1 MNSLL
6 LRGFSVLGACIVITS
21 AHAAVSID
29 FNGPPDP
36 IPGNFNGNGQP
47 LPTWNGTNGITASGG
62 VDIVTGNFGNF
73 QAIAN
78 SGPESFNAT
87 ASTLSTSIF
96 LRIDT
101 APTNNPGDARI
112 LDLYIAED
120 SASNVSNGTTGNAH
134 VGVRLNTI
142 TNNTTYRM
150 QIRNNNG
157 NGTQIGSSF
166 TGLTLGNWYK
176 MTVLFTNVDGT
187 GIIKL
192 DINLDDYGI
201 AGTTF
206 ASNLFTG
213 TANTTNT
220 ILTGDSAVY
229 GAFRVPRGDNL
240 SGADNFS
247 FVNAVPE
254 PGSALLAGIGLAL
267 LAVRRRRHRA

>member
-29 FNGPPDP
+29 FNGGSNP

-47 LPTWNGTNGITASGG
+47 LPTWNGTNGIGGTGG
-62 VDIVTGNFGNF
+62 VDIAAATFTNF

-101 APTNNPGDARI
+101 APTNNAANARI

-120 SASNVSNGTTGNAH
+120 SATNLSGNSAH
-134 VGVRLNTI
+134 VGVRLNTV
-142 TNNTTYRM
+142 TNNTTYQM
-150 QIRNNNG
+150 ELRNNNANLG
-157 NGTQIGSSF
+157 NIGSSF

-176 MTVLFTNVDGT
+176 MTVLFTNVNGT
-187 GIIKL
+187 IIKL

-206 ASNLFTG
+206 ASNLVTR
-213 TANTTNT
+213 TANTTNAT
-220 ILTGDSAVY
+220 LTGDSAVY